1 MAKAKTAGQDLS
13 VKSDLRIANVEAYRL
28 KLPYKNAVSF
38 KSTKQEV
45 GEFVLLRI
53 VLGNGMDGIAESV
66 CRPEHTGE
74 DATSVAYEIENF
86 FKPLMVGADPLGHL
100 ALLAKLESIRNCAAA
115 KSLIDIALWDLRG
128 KVFGQPVWRLLGG
141 TTPKPVP
148 LSWIAHG
155 NTVQGQI
162 DEVKKMLDTRGYRGM
177 KLKTWRRSNEDVRM
191 VEGVRKV
198 VGDDM
203 VIYIDCNGTYSETE
217 ARTIL
222 PRIGQFN
229 VSFME
234 EPCDFLDLQRAAAM
248 ASDLPV
254 AILGDQSCSS
264 LLEVSA
270 NIRANA
276 VGAVSVK
283 MRRTGMTQSLKIIA
297 LCEAIG
303 IPVVIGT
310 DSESRLAAMPR
321 MHLRSAIPHLDPWPT
336 ETHFFDK
343 LADDVFAGEFKFDNG
358 TITPND
364 APGFGAAFDR
374 KQVEKYGF

>member
-1 MAKAKTAGQDLS
+1 MSAAIQPAQYAVAG
-13 VKSDLRIANVEAYRL
+13 SDLKIASVEAYRL
-28 KLPYKNAVSF
+28 KLPYKSAVSF
-38 KSTKQEV
+38 KSAKQEV

-53 VLGNGMDGIAESV
+53 VLNNGVDGIAESV
-66 CRPEHTGE
+66 CRPEHSGE
-74 DATSVAYEIENF
+74 DAISVAYEIENF

-100 ALLAKLESIRNCAAA
+100 ALLEKLSRIRRCTASKA
-115 KSLIDIALWDLRG
+115 LIDIALWDIRG

-155 NTVQGQI
+155 NTVEGQI
-162 DEVKKMLDTRGYRGM
+162 DEVKKMRETRGYRGM
-177 KLKTWRRSNEDVRM
+177 KLKTWRCNADDVRM

-203 VIYIDCNGTYSETE
+203 CIYIDCNGSYSETQ
-217 ARTIL
+217 ARAIL
-222 PRIGQFN
+222 PRMSQFN
-229 VSFME
+229 ISFIE
-234 EPCDFLDLQRAAAM
+234 EPCDFLDLQRAARM
-248 ASDLPV
+248 AADLPV
-254 AILGDQSCSS
+254 ALLGDQSCPS
-264 LLEVSA
+264 LEDANA

-283 MRRTGMTQSLKIIA
+283 MRRTGLTESLKIIA

-310 DSESRLAAMPR
+310 DSESRIAAMPR
-321 MHLRSAIPHLDPWPT
+321 MHLRSAVPHLDPWPT

-343 LADDVFAGEFKFDNG
+343 LADDVFAGDFQFADG
-358 TITPND
+358 AITPND
-364 APGFGAAFDR
+364 APGFGASFDR
-374 KQVEKYGF
+374 KQIEKYAF